1 MALPHILLAL
11 ITVFLWGF
19 NFVVIKVGV
28 ADMPPLFLT
37 GVRYLFAAVPLVFFL
52 PKPNVPWRHMIV
64 YGMAMGFVQFGL
76 LYPAIKLGLP
86 AGLASL
92 VMQSQAFFTLA
103 LAVVFLGERPLP
115 SQVFGAII
123 AFGGLAVIGVE
134 RMTAAALVPLLMGV
148 GSAIA
153 WACGNIVNRRIG
165 QVNAVSFVAWTSL
178 VPVLPLILLSLV
190 VEGPEAIA
198 EGVANATPTMAFV
211 VIYMAY
217 GATIVG
223 AGIWSYLLLR
233 YPAGTVAPCSLLV
246 PIVGFISAYLA
257 FAEHITVF
265 EVVGAALVILGLA
278 LNVFGRRIGA
288 SRFWVRSTQG

>member
-1 MALPHILLAL
+1 
-11 ITVFLWGF
+11 
-19 NFVVIKVGV
+19 
-28 ADMPPLFLT
+28 
-37 GVRYLFAAVPLVFFL
+37 
-52 PKPNVPWRHMIV
+52 
-64 YGMAMGFVQFGL
+64 
-76 LYPAIKLGLP
+76 
-86 AGLASL
+86 
-92 VMQSQAFFTLA
+92 
-103 LAVVFLGERPLP
+103 
-115 SQVFGAII
+115 
-123 AFGGLAVIGVE
+123 
-134 RMTAAALVPLLMGV
+134 MTAAALIPLLMGV

-190 VEGPEAIA
+190 VEGPDAIA
-198 EGVANATPTMAFV
+198 EGLFNATPTMALV

-233 YPAGTVAPCSLLV
+233 YPAGTVAPFSLLV

-265 EVVGAALVILGLA
+265 EVVGAALVIVGLM
-278 LNVFGRRIGA
+278 LNVFGRRLSFLRVSSEA
-288 SRFWVRSTQG
+288 A

>member
-1 MALPHILLAL
+1 MALPHISLAL

-19 NFVVIKVGV
+19 NFVAIKIGV

-37 GVRYLFAAVPLVFFL
+37 ALRYLCAAVPLVFFL

-103 LAVVFLGERPLP
+103 LAVLFLGERPLP
-115 SQVFGAII
+115 SQVVGAVI
-123 AFGGLAVIGVE
+123 AFSGLAVIGVE
-134 RMTAAALVPLLMGV
+134 RMTAAALVPLLMGI

-178 VPVLPLILLSLV
+178 VPVLPLAALSLV
-190 VEGPEAIA
+190 VEGPGAIA
-198 EGVANATPTMAFV
+198 EGLANATAMTAFV
-211 VIYMAY
+211 VVYMAY

-233 YPAGTVAPCSLLV
+233 YPAGTVAPFSLLV
-246 PIVGFISAYLA
+246 PVVGFVSAYFA

-265 EVVGAALVILGLA
+265 EVVGAALVILGLM
-278 LNVFGRRIGA
+278 LNVFGRRIAFSWFRGRPA
-288 SRFWVRSTQG
+288 

>member
-11 ITVFLWGF
+11 VTVFLWGF
-19 NFVVIKVGV
+19 NFVVIKIGV
-28 ADMPPLFLT
+28 NDMPPLFLT

-52 PKPNVPWRHMIV
+52 PRPNVPWRHMIV

-115 SQVFGAII
+115 SQILGAVI

-190 VEGPEAIA
+190 VEGPQAIV
-198 EGVANATPTMAFV
+198 EGVVNATPTMAFV

-233 YPAGTVAPCSLLV
+233 YPAGTVAPFSLLV
-246 PIVGFISAYLA
+246 PVVGFISAYFA
-257 FAEHITVF
+257 FDEHITVF

-278 LNVFGRRIGA
+278 LNVFGRRLTFA
-288 SRFWVRSTQG
+288 RVRRRPT

>member
-1 MALPHILLAL
+1 
-11 ITVFLWGF
+11 
-19 NFVVIKVGV
+19 
-28 ADMPPLFLT
+28 
-37 GVRYLFAAVPLVFFL
+37 
-52 PKPNVPWRHMIV
+52 
-64 YGMAMGFVQFGL
+64 VQFGL

-115 SQVFGAII
+115 SQILGAII

-190 VEGPEAIA
+190 VEGPRAIVD
-198 EGVANATPTMAFV
+198 GVVNATPTMAFV

-233 YPAGTVAPCSLLV
+233 YPAGTVAPFSLLV
-246 PIVGFISAYLA
+246 PVVGFISAYLA

-265 EVVGAALVILGLA
+265 EVAGAALVILGLA
-278 LNVFGRRIGA
+278 LNVFGRRIA
-288 SRFWVRSTQG
+288 FARAWRRPA

>member
-19 NFVVIKVGV
+19 NFVAIKIGV
-28 ADMPPLFLT
+28 TDMPPLFLT
-37 GVRYLFAAVPLVFFL
+37 GVRYLCAAVPLVFFL

-64 YGMAMGFVQFGL
+64 YGMAMGFFQFGL

-115 SQVFGAII
+115 SQIIGAVI

-134 RMTAAALVPLLMGV
+134 RMTMAAFIPLLMGI

-153 WACGNIVNRRIG
+153 WAVGNIVNRRIG
-165 QVNAVSFVAWTSL
+165 QVNAISFVAWTSL
-178 VPVLPLILLSLV
+178 VPVLPLLALSLV
-190 VEGPEAIA
+190 VEGPGAIA
-198 EGVANATPTMAFV
+198 EGLANATATTALV

-233 YPAGTVAPCSLLV
+233 YPAGTVAPFSLLV
-246 PIVGFISAYLA
+246 PVVGFISAYLA
-257 FAEHITVF
+257 FAENITIF
-265 EVVGAALVILGLA
+265 EVLGAGLVILGLV
-278 LNVFGRRIGA
+278 LNVFGRRIA
-288 SRFWVRSTQG
+288 LSRLWTRPA

>member
-11 ITVFLWGF
+11 VTVFLWGF
-19 NFVVIKVGV
+19 NFVVIKIGV
-28 ADMPPLFLT
+28 NDMPPLFLT

-52 PKPNVPWRHMIV
+52 PRPNVPWRHMIV

-115 SQVFGAII
+115 SQILGAVI

-190 VEGPEAIA
+190 VEGPRAIV
-198 EGVANATPTMAFV
+198 EGVVNATPTMAFV

-233 YPAGTVAPCSLLV
+233 YPAGTVAPFSLLV
-246 PIVGFISAYLA
+246 PVVGFISAYFA
-257 FAEHITVF
+257 FDEHITVF

-278 LNVFGRRIGA
+278 LNVFGRRLTFA
-288 SRFWVRSTQG
+288 RVRRRPT

>member
-19 NFVVIKVGV
+19 NFVAIKIGV
-28 ADMPPLFLT
+28 TDMPPLFLT
-37 GVRYLFAAVPLVFFL
+37 GLRYLCAAVPLVFFL

-64 YGMAMGFVQFGL
+64 YGMAMGFFQFGL

-103 LAVVFLGERPLP
+103 FAVVFLGERPLP
-115 SQVFGAII
+115 SQVMGAVI
-123 AFGGLAVIGVE
+123 AFGGLAVIGAE
-134 RMTAAALVPLLMGV
+134 RMTMAAFVPLLMGV

-153 WACGNIVNRRIG
+153 WAVGNIVNRRIG

-178 VPVLPLILLSLV
+178 VPVLPLVALSLV
-190 VEGPEAIA
+190 VEGPGAIA
-198 EGVANATPTMAFV
+198 EGLANATATTALV

-233 YPAGTVAPCSLLV
+233 YPAGTVAPFSLLV
-246 PIVGFISAYLA
+246 PVVGFISAYLA
-257 FAEHITVF
+257 FAEHITLF
-265 EVVGAALVILGLA
+265 EVLGAGLVILGLV
-278 LNVFGRRIGA
+278 LNVFGRRIA
-288 SRFWVRSTQG
+288 LSRLWTRPA

>member
-19 NFVVIKVGV
+19 NFVAIKIGV
-28 ADMPPLFLT
+28 TDMPPLFLT
-37 GVRYLFAAVPLVFFL
+37 GLRYLCAAVPLVFFL

-64 YGMAMGFVQFGL
+64 YGMAMGFFQFGL

-115 SQVFGAII
+115 SQVMGAVI
-123 AFGGLAVIGVE
+123 AFGGLAVIGAE
-134 RMTAAALVPLLMGV
+134 RMTMAAFVPLLMGV

-153 WACGNIVNRRIG
+153 WAVGNIVNRRIG

-178 VPVLPLILLSLV
+178 VPVLPLVALSLV
-190 VEGPEAIA
+190 VEGPGAIA
-198 EGVANATPTMAFV
+198 EGLANATATTALV
-211 VIYMAY
+211 VVYMAY

-233 YPAGTVAPCSLLV
+233 YPAGTVAPFSLLV
-246 PIVGFISAYLA
+246 PVVGFISAYLA
-257 FAEHITVF
+257 FAEHITLF
-265 EVVGAALVILGLA
+265 EVLGAGLVILGLV
-278 LNVFGRRIGA
+278 LNVFGRRIA
-288 SRFWVRSTQG
+288 LSRLWTRPA

>member
-19 NFVVIKVGV
+19 NFVAIKIGV

-52 PKPNVPWRHMIV
+52 PKPNVPRRHMIV

-115 SQVFGAII
+115 SQIVGAIV

-134 RMTAAALVPLLMGV
+134 RMTAAALIPLLMGV

-178 VPVLPLILLSLV
+178 VPVLPLVLLSLV
-190 VEGPEAIA
+190 VEGPDAIA
-198 EGVANATPTMAFV
+198 EGLRNATPTMALV

-233 YPAGTVAPCSLLV
+233 YPAGTVAPFSLLV
-246 PIVGFISAYLA
+246 PIVGFVSAYLA

-265 EVVGAALVILGLA
+265 EVVGAALVIIGLM
-278 LNVFGRRIGA
+278 LNVFGRRLSFSRVSSGA
-288 SRFWVRSTQG
+288 A

>member
-19 NFVVIKVGV
+19 NFVAIKIGV
-28 ADMPPLFLT
+28 TDMPPLFLT
-37 GVRYLFAAVPLVFFL
+37 GVRYLCAAVPLVFLL

-64 YGMAMGFVQFGL
+64 YGMAMGFFQFGL

-115 SQVFGAII
+115 SQIIGAVI

-134 RMTAAALVPLLMGV
+134 RMTMAAFIPLLMGI

-153 WACGNIVNRRIG
+153 WAVGNIVNRRIG

-178 VPVLPLILLSLV
+178 VPVLPLLALSLV
-190 VEGPEAIA
+190 VEGPGAIA
-198 EGVANATPTMAFV
+198 EGLANATATTALV

-233 YPAGTVAPCSLLV
+233 YPAGTVAPFSLLV
-246 PIVGFISAYLA
+246 PVVGFISAYLA
-257 FAEHITVF
+257 FAEHITIF
-265 EVVGAALVILGLA
+265 EVLGAGLVILGLV
-278 LNVFGRRIGA
+278 LNVFGRRIA
-288 SRFWVRSTQG
+288 LSRLWTRPA

>member
-19 NFVVIKVGV
+19 NFVAIKIGV
-28 ADMPPLFLT
+28 TDMPPLFLT
-37 GVRYLFAAVPLVFFL
+37 GLRYLCAAVPLIFFL

-64 YGMAMGFVQFGL
+64 YGMAMGFFQFGL

-115 SQVFGAII
+115 SQIIGAVI

-134 RMTAAALVPLLMGV
+134 RMTMAAFIPLLMGI

-153 WACGNIVNRRIG
+153 WAVGNIVNRRIG

-178 VPVLPLILLSLV
+178 VPVLPLLALSLV
-190 VEGPEAIA
+190 VEGPGAIA
-198 EGVANATPTMAFV
+198 EGLANATATTALV

-233 YPAGTVAPCSLLV
+233 YPAGTVAPFSLLV
-246 PIVGFISAYLA
+246 PVVGFISAYLA
-257 FAEHITVF
+257 FAEHITIF
-265 EVVGAALVILGLA
+265 EVLGAGLVILGLV
-278 LNVFGRRIGA
+278 LNVFGRRIA
-288 SRFWVRSTQG
+288 LSRLWTRPA

>member
-19 NFVVIKVGV
+19 NFVAIKIGV
-28 ADMPPLFLT
+28 TDMPPLFLT
-37 GVRYLFAAVPLVFFL
+37 GLRYLCAAVPLVFFL
-52 PKPNVPWRHMIV
+52 PKPNVPRRHMIV
-64 YGMAMGFVQFGL
+64 YGMAMGFFQFGL

-115 SQVFGAII
+115 SQIIGAVI
-123 AFGGLAVIGVE
+123 AFGGLAVIGIE
-134 RMTAAALVPLLMGV
+134 RMTMAAFVPLLMGI

-153 WACGNIVNRRIG
+153 WAVGNIVNRRIG

-178 VPVLPLILLSLV
+178 VPVLPLLALSLV
-190 VEGPEAIA
+190 VEGPAAIA
-198 EGVANATPTMAFV
+198 EGLANATATTALV

-233 YPAGTVAPCSLLV
+233 YPAGTVAPFSLLV
-246 PIVGFISAYLA
+246 PVVGFISAYLA
-257 FAEHITVF
+257 FAEHITIF
-265 EVVGAALVILGLA
+265 EVLGAGLVILGLV
-278 LNVFGRRIGA
+278 LNVFGRRIA
-288 SRFWVRSTQG
+288 LSRLWTRPA

>member
-19 NFVVIKVGV
+19 NFVAIKIGV

-37 GVRYLFAAVPLVFFL
+37 GLRYLCAAVPLVFFL
-52 PKPNVPWRHMIV
+52 PKPNVPWRHMVV

-115 SQVFGAII
+115 SQVLGAVI
-123 AFGGLAVIGVE
+123 AFGGLAVIGAE
-134 RMTAAALVPLLMGV
+134 RMTMAAFVPLLMGI

-153 WACGNIVNRRIG
+153 WAIGNIVNRRIG

-178 VPVLPLILLSLV
+178 VPVLPLVALSLV
-190 VEGPEAIA
+190 VEGPGAIV
-198 EGVANATPTMAFV
+198 EGLANATSMTAFV

-233 YPAGTVAPCSLLV
+233 YPAGTVAPFSLLV
-246 PIVGFISAYLA
+246 PVVGFISAYLA
-257 FAEHITVF
+257 FDEHITTL
-265 EVVGAALVILGLA
+265 EVLGGGLVIAGLV
-278 LNVFGRRIGA
+278 LNVFGRRLRL
-288 SRFWVRSTQG
+288 SRTSKIA

>member
-1 MALPHILLAL
+1 MALPHILQAL
-11 ITVFLWGF
+11 VTVFLWGF
-19 NFVVIKVGV
+19 NFVVIKIGV
-28 ADMPPLFLT
+28 NDMPPLFLT

-52 PKPNVPWRHMIV
+52 PRPNVPWRHMIV

-115 SQVFGAII
+115 SQILGAII

-190 VEGPEAIA
+190 VEGPRAIVD
-198 EGVANATPTMAFV
+198 GVVHATPTMAFV

-233 YPAGTVAPCSLLV
+233 YPAGTVAPFSLLV
-246 PIVGFISAYLA
+246 PVVGFISAYLA

-265 EVVGAALVILGLA
+265 EVAGAALVILGLA
-278 LNVFGRRIGA
+278 LNVFGRRIA
-288 SRFWVRSTQG
+288 FARAWRRPA

>member
-19 NFVVIKVGV
+19 NFVAIKIGV
-28 ADMPPLFLT
+28 TDMPPLFLT
-37 GVRYLFAAVPLVFFL
+37 GLRYLCAAVPLVFFL
-52 PKPNVPWRHMIV
+52 PKPNVPWLHMIV
-64 YGMAMGFVQFGL
+64 YGMAMGFFQFGL

-115 SQVFGAII
+115 SQVMGAVI
-123 AFGGLAVIGVE
+123 AFGGLAVIGAE
-134 RMTAAALVPLLMGV
+134 RMTMAAFVPLLMGV

-153 WACGNIVNRRIG
+153 WAVGNIVNRRIG

-178 VPVLPLILLSLV
+178 VPVLPLLALSLV
-190 VEGPEAIA
+190 VEGPGAIA
-198 EGVANATPTMAFV
+198 EGLANATATTALV

-233 YPAGTVAPCSLLV
+233 YPAGTVAPFSLLV
-246 PIVGFISAYLA
+246 PVVGFISAYLA
-257 FAEHITVF
+257 FAEHITLF
-265 EVVGAALVILGLA
+265 EVLGAGLVILGLV
-278 LNVFGRRIGA
+278 LNVFGRRIA
-288 SRFWVRSTQG
+288 LSRLWTRPA

>member
-1 MALPHILLAL
+1 
-11 ITVFLWGF
+11 
-19 NFVVIKVGV
+19 
-28 ADMPPLFLT
+28 
-37 GVRYLFAAVPLVFFL
+37 
-52 PKPNVPWRHMIV
+52 MIV

-115 SQVFGAII
+115 SQIVGAIV

-134 RMTAAALVPLLMGV
+134 RMTAAALIPLLMGV

-178 VPVLPLILLSLV
+178 VPVLPLVLLSLV
-190 VEGPEAIA
+190 VEGPDAIA
-198 EGVANATPTMAFV
+198 EGLHNATPTMALV

-233 YPAGTVAPCSLLV
+233 YPAGTVAPFSLLV
-246 PIVGFISAYLA
+246 PIVGFVSAYLA

-265 EVVGAALVILGLA
+265 EVVGAALVIIGLM
-278 LNVFGRRIGA
+278 LNVFGRRLSFSRVSSGA
-288 SRFWVRSTQG
+288 A

>member
-19 NFVVIKVGV
+19 NFVAIKIGV
-28 ADMPPLFLT
+28 TDMPPLFLT
-37 GVRYLFAAVPLVFFL
+37 GLRYLCAAVPLVFFL

-64 YGMAMGFVQFGL
+64 YGMAMGFFQFGL

-115 SQVFGAII
+115 SQVMGAVI
-123 AFGGLAVIGVE
+123 AFGGLAVIGAE
-134 RMTAAALVPLLMGV
+134 RMTMAAFVPLLMGV

-153 WACGNIVNRRIG
+153 WAVGNIVNRRIG

-178 VPVLPLILLSLV
+178 VPVLPLVALSLV
-190 VEGPEAIA
+190 VEGPGAIA
-198 EGVANATPTMAFV
+198 EGLANATATTALV

-233 YPAGTVAPCSLLV
+233 YPAGTVAPFSLLV
-246 PIVGFISAYLA
+246 PVVGFISAYLA
-257 FAEHITVF
+257 FAEHITLF
-265 EVVGAALVILGLA
+265 EVLGAGLVILGLV
-278 LNVFGRRIGA
+278 LNVFGRRIA
-288 SRFWVRSTQG
+288 LSRLWTRPA

>member
-19 NFVVIKVGV
+19 NFVAIKIGV

-37 GVRYLFAAVPLVFFL
+37 GVRYLFAAVPLVFYL

-115 SQVFGAII
+115 SQIVGAIV

-134 RMTAAALVPLLMGV
+134 RMTAAALIPLLMGV

-178 VPVLPLILLSLV
+178 VPVLPLVLLSLV
-190 VEGPEAIA
+190 VEGPDAIA
-198 EGVANATPTMAFV
+198 EGLHNATPTMALV

-233 YPAGTVAPCSLLV
+233 YPAGTVAPFSLLV
-246 PIVGFISAYLA
+246 PIVGFVSAYLA

-265 EVVGAALVILGLA
+265 EVVGAALVIIGLM
-278 LNVFGRRIGA
+278 LNVFGRRLSFSRVSSGA
-288 SRFWVRSTQG
+288 A

>member
-11 ITVFLWGF
+11 VTVFLWGF
-19 NFVVIKVGV
+19 NFVVIKIGV
-28 ADMPPLFLT
+28 NDMPPLFLT

-52 PKPNVPWRHMIV
+52 PRPTVPGRHMTV
-64 YGMAMGFVQFGL
+64 YGVARGFVQFGL

-115 SQVFGAII
+115 SQILGAII

-190 VEGPEAIA
+190 VEGPRAIVD
-198 EGVANATPTMAFV
+198 GVVNATPTMAFV

-233 YPAGTVAPCSLLV
+233 YPAGTVAPFSLLV
-246 PIVGFISAYLA
+246 PVVGFISAYLA

-265 EVVGAALVILGLA
+265 EVAGAALVILGLA
-278 LNVFGRRIGA
+278 LNVFGRRIA
-288 SRFWVRSTQG
+288 FARAWRRPA

>member
-19 NFVVIKVGV
+19 NFVAIKIGV
-28 ADMPPLFLT
+28 TDMPPLFLT
-37 GVRYLFAAVPLVFFL
+37 GLRYLCAAVPLVFFL

-64 YGMAMGFVQFGL
+64 YGMAMGFFQFGL

-115 SQVFGAII
+115 SQIIGAVI

-134 RMTAAALVPLLMGV
+134 RMTMAAFIPLLMGI

-153 WACGNIVNRRIG
+153 WAVGNIVNRRIG
-165 QVNAVSFVAWTSL
+165 QVNAISFVAWTSL
-178 VPVLPLILLSLV
+178 VPVLPLLALSLV
-190 VEGPEAIA
+190 VEGPGAIA
-198 EGVANATPTMAFV
+198 EGLANATATTALV

-233 YPAGTVAPCSLLV
+233 YPAGTVAPFSLLV
-246 PIVGFISAYLA
+246 PVVGFISAYLA
-257 FAEHITVF
+257 FAEHITIF
-265 EVVGAALVILGLA
+265 EVLGAGLVILGLV
-278 LNVFGRRIGA
+278 LNVFGRRIA
-288 SRFWVRSTQG
+288 LSRLWTRPA